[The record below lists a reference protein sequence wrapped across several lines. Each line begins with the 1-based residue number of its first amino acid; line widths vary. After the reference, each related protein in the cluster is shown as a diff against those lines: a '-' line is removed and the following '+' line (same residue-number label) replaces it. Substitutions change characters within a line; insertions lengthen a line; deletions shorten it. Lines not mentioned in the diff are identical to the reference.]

1 MKNQEI
7 ALLVGTTRESKLY
20 TVIHNELDEIN
31 KIINEYFDVRHNEY
45 LNKAKQKRE
54 VLNDKDF
61 IEYLYNRIYSL
72 LFLLRIKCNK
82 QDIDQI

>member
-7 ALLVGTTRESKLY
+7 ALLVGENRDSKVY
-20 TVIHNELDEIN
+20 TVIHNELYEIN
-31 KIINEYFDVRHNEY
+31 KIINEYFDIRHNEY

-72 LFLLRIKCNK
+72 LFLLRIKCNN
-82 QDIDQI
+82 QELNEI